1 MGEGTR
7 TQTPASRV
15 WVLLPQSTAL
25 RITSSEYSSLAQ
37 QAFNGHLPSSCY
49 VLAQSHQIFGVQ
61 SVTLC
66 KSLKARVTGRRES
79 GGQVLCLQLGLTI
92 SVPPRGHC
100 RSKAWSSA
108 LHIQEFDF
116 ISSLRGDETLG
127 DWLKTLIDKP
137 EGQFAHGQWETLSG
151 GPGYASRLL
160 QSSFRETSSKKR
172 HLEEHRLRKRE
183 PDWTGA
189 PDKPCR
195 CSQDAFHGLP
205 PLFTRFFR
213 LWLSPF
219 SSANTP
225 YLILC
230 WFK

>member
-1 MGEGTR
+1 MF
-7 TQTPASRV
+7 S
-15 WVLLPQSTAL
+15 AL
-25 RITSSEYSSLAQ
+25 NT
-37 QAFNGHLPSSCY
+37 F
-49 VLAQSHQIFGVQ
+49 
-61 SVTLC
+61 

-205 PLFTRFFR
+205 PLFTRFFT

>member
-7 TQTPASRV
+7 TQTPASQV
-15 WVLLPQSTAL
+15 WVLLPQSTAHCV
-25 RITSSEYSSLAQ
+25 TSSEYSSLAQ

-49 VLAQSHQIFGVQ
+49 VPAQSHQIFGVQ
-61 SVTLC
+61 SVTLF
-66 KSLKARVTGRRES
+66 KSLKARVSGRRES

-127 DWLKTLIDKP
+127 DWLQALIDKP
-137 EGQFAHGQWETLSG
+137 EDQFAHGQWETLSG
-151 GPGYASRLL
+151 RPEYASRLL
-160 QSSFRETSSKKR
+160 QSSFWETSSKKR
-172 HLEEHRLRKRE
+172 LLKKHRLRKRE

-189 PDKPCR
+189 PDKPR
-195 CSQDAFHGLP
+195 RYSQDPCHGLP
-205 PLFTRFFR
+205 PLFTHFFR

-219 SSANTP
+219 SSASTP
-225 YLILC
+225 YLIHC